1 MDDWNY
7 DVKKLGTINK
17 GSQPKFVLFLKGKII
32 DIIHSASTP
41 KLEKSIAKNIP
52 LEI

>member
-1 MDDWNY
+1 M
-7 DVKKLGTINK
+7 KKLGKVNK
-17 GSQPKFVLFLKGKII
+17 GSQPKFILFLKGKII

-41 KLEKSIAKNIP
+41 SLEKSIAKNIP